1 MLLQRNAQIIG
12 YMYLVELVKVLTV
25 GDDCCIFGLIEPG
38 ERERDCKGAGV
49 DSGRRKGREKVGGRA
64 ERKLE

>member
-49 DSGRRKGREKVGGRA
+49 ESRGR
-64 ERKLE
+64 